1 MSRAVIG
8 KRVES
13 GREDASEIAAL
24 TVTAGHEVLETVTA
38 SGPRDATYNL
48 TPGAVETAVTAV
60 HEQEA
65 NLLVVD
71 NELTPGQASNLAEE
85 LPDGVTVYDRRRLV
99 LDVFEQGAGSEAA
112 RLQVKLARLRY
123 ELPRLRAAINRD
135 EATEIT
141 RHDEE
146 GKPIEDHERR
156 IDETRR
162 KLDQVDDPTVERLER
177 RREAG
182 FDTVA
187 LAGYTNAGKTTLLRR
202 LADDLSL
209 DAEAHD
215 DDTGEPAVA
224 DRLFETL
231 GTTTRRATL
240 DGRRVLLTDTVG
252 FVSELPHELVAAF
265 ESTTASVRHA
275 DAVLLVVD
283 ASDSLD
289 RVEQKL
295 AVAHNQLA
303 DAEGAVVPVL
313 NKADAASDAKL
324 RAAAT
329 LFEME
334 PVVASATD
342 GDLDQLRARLLDAL
356 PTETA
361 TLWLPPTDDAMS
373 LVSWCHDCT
382 NVHEVEYGEEIRIRL
397 SGRPA
402 VVAEARRRA
411 GSEGERRRGE
421 QAGVGE

>member
-8 KRVES
+8 TRVES
-13 GREDASEIAAL
+13 DDEDASEIAAL
-24 TVTAGHEVLETVTA
+24 TATAGHEVVETVTA

-48 TPGAVETAVTAV
+48 TPGAVEAVVAAV
-60 HEQEA
+60 RERGA
-65 NLLVVD
+65 GLVVVD
-71 NELTPGQASNLAEE
+71 NQLTPGQAYNLAEE

-146 GKPIEDHERR
+146 GKPIEDHKRR

-162 KLDQVDDPTVERLER
+162 KLDRVDDPTADRIDR

-209 DAEAHD
+209 DAEAHG
-215 DDTGEPAVA
+215 DTAGEPDVA

-252 FVSELPHELVAAF
+252 FVSNLPHELVAAF

-283 ASDSLD
+283 ASDPFD
-289 RVEQKL
+289 RIERKL
-295 AVAHNQLA
+295 EVARDQLA
-303 DAEGAVVPVL
+303 AAEGTVVPVL
-313 NKADAASDAKL
+313 NKADAASDAGL
-324 RAAAT
+324 RAAVDA
-329 LFEME
+329 FETE
-334 PVVASATD
+334 PAVVSATE
-342 GDLDQLRARLLDAL
+342 GDLDALRERLLDAL
-356 PTETA
+356 PTERA
-361 TLWLPPTDDAMS
+361 TLRLPAGDDAMS
-373 LVSWCHDCT
+373 LVSWCHDRA
-382 NVHEVEYGEEIRIRL
+382 NVTRVDYGEEITLRL
-397 SGRPA
+397 SGRPS
-402 VVAEARRRA
+402 VVAEACRRA
-411 GSEGERRRGE
+411 GSEGEGRRGE
-421 QAGVGE
+421 QPGVDE

>member
-8 KRVES
+8 TRVES
-13 GREDASEIAAL
+13 DDEDASEIAAL
-24 TVTAGHEVLETVTA
+24 TATAGHEVVETVTA

-48 TPGAVETAVTAV
+48 TPGAVEAVVAAV
-60 HEQEA
+60 RERGA
-65 NLLVVD
+65 GLVVVD
-71 NELTPGQASNLAEE
+71 NQLTPGQAYNLAEE

-146 GKPIEDHERR
+146 GKPIEDHKRR

-162 KLDQVDDPTVERLER
+162 KLDRVDDPTADRIDR

-209 DAEAHD
+209 DAEAHG
-215 DDTGEPAVA
+215 DTAGEPDVA

-252 FVSELPHELVAAF
+252 FVSNLPHELVAAF

-283 ASDSLD
+283 ASDPFD
-289 RVEQKL
+289 RIERKL
-295 AVAHNQLA
+295 EVARDQLA
-303 DAEGAVVPVL
+303 AAEGTVVPVL
-313 NKADAASDAKL
+313 NKADAASDAGL
-324 RAAAT
+324 RAAADA
-329 LFEME
+329 FETE
-334 PVVASATD
+334 PAVVSATE
-342 GDLDQLRARLLDAL
+342 GDLDALRERLLDAL
-356 PTETA
+356 PTERA
-361 TLWLPPTDDAMS
+361 TLRLPAGDDAMS
-373 LVSWCHDCT
+373 LVSWCHDRA
-382 NVHEVEYGEEIRIRL
+382 NVTRVDYGEEITLRL
-397 SGRPA
+397 SGRPS
-402 VVAEARRRA
+402 VVAEACRRA
-411 GSEGERRRGE
+411 GSEGEGRRGE
-421 QAGVGE
+421 QPGVDE

>member
-13 GREDASEIAAL
+13 GREDAGEIAAL
-24 TVTAGHEVLETVTA
+24 TATAGHEVVETVTA

-48 TPGAVETAVTAV
+48 TPGAVKRISEAVR
-60 HEQEA
+60 EQGA
-65 NLLVVD
+65 GLVVVD
-71 NELTPGQASNLAEE
+71 NELTPGQAYNLGEE

-146 GKPIEDHERR
+146 GKPIEDHKRR

-162 KLDQVDDPTVERLER
+162 KLDRVEDPTADRIEQ

-209 DAEAHD
+209 DAEAHG
-215 DDTGEPAVA
+215 DTAGEPAVA

-231 GTTTRRATL
+231 GTTTRRATIG
-240 DGRRVLLTDTVG
+240 GRRVLLTDTVG

-265 ESTTASVRHA
+265 ESTMASARHA

-283 ASDSLD
+283 ASDP
-289 RVEQKL
+289 REQIERKL
-295 AVAHNQLA
+295 EVAHDQLA
-303 DAEGAVVPVL
+303 DADGVVVPVL
-313 NKADAASDAKL
+313 NKADAASDAEL
-324 RAAAT
+324 RAAADA
-329 LFEME
+329 FEAE
-334 PVVASATD
+334 PVVASATE
-342 GDLDQLRARLLDAL
+342 GDLDALRERLLDAL
-356 PTETA
+356 PTATA
-361 TLWLPPTDDAMS
+361 TLRLPADGDAMS
-373 LVSWCHDCT
+373 LVSWCHDRA
-382 NVHEVEYGEEIRIRL
+382 NVEEVDYGAEIRIRL
-397 SGRPA
+397 SGRPS
-402 VVAEARRRA
+402 VVATARRRA

-421 QAGVGE
+421 QASVDE